1 VFVGNHYPFFLPYTG
16 KAAII
21 IYLFIYLFIY
31 LIIYLFI
38 LFRSAAYIKM
48 GQFHK
53 ALQDAVKAKD
63 LNPEWPKVTTKI
75 KNVVEVTYF
84 YDRKG

>member
-1 VFVGNHYPFFLPYTG
+1 MH
-16 KAAII
+16 
-21 IYLFIYLFIY
+21 LFIYLFIY
-31 LIIYLFI
+31 LIIYRYLFI

-75 KNVVEVTYF
+75 KNVVEVEMLL
-84 YDRKG
+84 RKGWKDSKG